1 MRRKTRRD
9 RPRSRRTIERD
20 AARHVAQPRC
30 KILATGSLRPCW
42 SFSIPL
48 RSRHRYIIHTWGLIL
63 RWVTSTSCE
72 YCGICSAS
80 QSERL
85 AGPLRAESL
94 AGNRAVSESDTE
106 PKLAP
111 LGLRTTL
118 AAKMRQ
124 HFLREQLHTRGNLG
138 RIGAR
143 PLDGIASD
151 GVTHN
156 PSPGGQQCDGVCAGP
171 ASASSRAFFAHRH
184 DSKSIGVAARPQLK
198 T

>member
-1 MRRKTRRD
+1 MLD
-9 RPRSRRTIERD
+9 ESGDYMVIDGMRPRPLAFEGPMADLKAQGMAGLER
-20 AARHVAQPRC
+20 
-30 KILATGSLRPCW
+30 K
-42 SFSIPL
+42 SIGMNC
-48 RSRHRYIIHTWGLIL
+48 SA
-63 RWVTSTSCE
+63 S
-72 YCGICSAS
+72 CGICSTS
-80 QSERL
+80 QSDRL
-85 AGPLRAESL
+85 AGPFQAESF
-94 AGNRAVSESDTE
+94 AGNRAVAESDTE